1 MQDSTWYVIA
11 MIVYLFAMAAIG
23 YCSYKQTDQY
33 DDYVLGGRG
42 LHPFV
47 AALSAGASDMS
58 GWLLMGLPG
67 ALFLSGMSELWM
79 AIGLLIGAA
88 VNWIVT
94 APRLRSYTEVAGNS
108 ITIPSFL
115 ENRFKDRTHI
125 LRIVAG
131 LIILVFFTFY
141 VSSGMVAEET

>member
-1 MQDSTWYVIA
+1 MADQTWFVIA
-11 MIVYLFAMAAIG
+11 MVIYLIIMLLIG
-23 YCSYKQTDQY
+23 LYSFNQTDEY
-33 DDYVLGGRG
+33 EDYMLGGRN

-67 ALFLSGMSELWM
+67 ALYMLGFSEMWM

-94 APRLRSYTEVAGNS
+94 APRLRSYTCLLYTSPRPRDQRGS
-108 ITIPSFL
+108 RMPSS
-115 ENRFKDRTHI
+115 
-125 LRIVAG
+125 A
-131 LIILVFFTFY
+131 
-141 VSSGMVAEET
+141 